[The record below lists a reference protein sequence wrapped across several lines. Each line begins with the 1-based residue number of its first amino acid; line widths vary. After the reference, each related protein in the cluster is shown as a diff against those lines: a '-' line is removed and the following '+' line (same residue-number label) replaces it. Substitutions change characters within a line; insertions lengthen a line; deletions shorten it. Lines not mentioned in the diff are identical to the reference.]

1 MKIIIDTR
9 EQCPWHFG
17 DLAEVSRGTL
27 PTGDYALAGDS
38 GFAVERKSLSDY
50 VQTITSGWQRFRR
63 ELDRMKS
70 YPVRVVIVEGEW
82 MDILTGKYPG
92 NVPPPAIIA
101 RTSELIMDNVS
112 ILFCSNS
119 TAAAGLCWRLLVE
132 RKKRLE
138 A

>member
-38 GFAVERKSLSDY
+38 GFAIERKSLSDY

-63 ELDRMKS
+63 ELDRMKV

-101 RTSELIMDNVS
+101 RTSELIMDGVS

-119 TAAAGLCWRLLVE
+119 MAAAGLCWRLLVE

>member
-9 EQCPWHFG
+9 EKSPWHFG

-27 PTGDYALAGDS
+27 PAGDYALAGDS
-38 GFAVERKSLSDY
+38 GFAIERKSLPDY
-50 VQTITSGWQRFRR
+50 IHTITSDWQRFRR
-63 ELDRMKS
+63 ELERMRRF
-70 YPVRVVIVEGEW
+70 PVRVVIVEGEW

>member
-27 PTGDYALAGDS
+27 PTGDYALAGDT
-38 GFAVERKSLSDY
+38 GFAIERKSLPDY
-50 VQTITSGWQRFRR
+50 VQTITSNWQRFRR
-63 ELDRMKS
+63 ELDRMKRF
-70 YPVRVVIVEGEW
+70 PVRVVIVEGEW

-101 RTSELIMDNVS
+101 RTSEMIMDGVT